1 MAKTRKS
8 LEPFKSNIRSIT
20 GQVWILFFFFCLSL
34 PRAQAAEL
42 TLNGLASHQEL
53 QAEYFI
59 AALYLPSPSKNLEE
73 ILAMTGQKRME
84 MRVTHD
90 NFSPRKFAGLWR
102 DSLVINNSPA
112 DIEKFGTDMLKFSS
126 VMGGKLVTGDQV
138 VIEYRPNSATVISVN
153 GNELARFNEDF
164 FPLLL
169 RTWIG
174 PRPTSSDFK
183 RDLLAAG
190 KLNEQLKNRYPNI
203 VPLDGR
209 KQMATLWGSGGADA
223 AAAETKAR
231 AEAAALAE
239 QQAKAEAE
247 ARAQAEAKAKAEAEA
262 RAQAEAKAKAEA
274 EARAQAE
281 AKAKAEAEARAQAKA
296 KAEAEA
302 KAKAEAETK
311 ALAEAA
317 AAEEAARLAATKAS
331 SNIQAKA
338 DAEAKA
344 KLAAEA
350 KAKAKAEAEAR
361 AQAEAKAKA
370 EAEAR
375 AQAEAKAKAEAE
387 ARTQAEAKAKAEAEA
402 RTQAEAK
409 AKAEAEARTVALAKA
424 AEEAKKRN
432 EQELAAKQAAT
443 TVSASTGSAT
453 SEDEGA
459 VQLSAADLAREL
471 YKSRLVAHVYKSLE
485 YPEKDK
491 RARKEGNIQ
500 LQLSVNRQGGLVGDI
515 TMLEESRYATLNFA
529 ARTAA
534 RLSQPYPAI
543 PKEIEGESFQF
554 EVPILFRAE

>member
-1 MAKTRKS
+1 MQKKSRKKP
-8 LEPFKSNIRSIT
+8 LNHGRNVHH
-20 GQVWILFFFFCLSL
+20 GLLLFAAIFLSL
-34 PRAQAAEL
+34 ASSTRAAEL

-59 AALYLPSPSKNLEE
+59 AGLYLPSPSKDAEE
-73 ILAMTGQKRME
+73 ILAMAGQKRME

-102 DSLVINNSPA
+102 DSLVINNNPA

-153 GNELARFNEDF
+153 GNELARFDDDF

-190 KLNEQLKNRYPNI
+190 KLQEQLKNRYQNI

-209 KQMATLWGSGGADA
+209 KQLATMWGGGVDAAAEAKAKAEA
-223 AAAETKAR
+223 AAAE
-231 AEAAALAE
+231 E
-239 QQAKAEAE
+239 QAKAEAE
-247 ARAQAEAKAKAEAEA
+247 ARTQAEAKAKAEAEA

-274 EARAQAE
+274 QARAEAKAKADAE
-281 AKAKAEAEARAQAKA
+281 AKAKAEAEARAV
-296 KAEAEA
+296 
-302 KAKAEAETK
+302 
-311 ALAEAA
+311 AEAA
-317 AAEEAARLAATKAS
+317 AAEEAARLAALKAS
-331 SNIQAKA
+331 SDTLAKA

-375 AQAEAKAKAEAE
+375 SQAEAKAKAEAEARAQAEAKAKAEAE
-387 ARTQAEAKAKAEAEA
+387 AR
-402 RTQAEAK
+402 
-409 AKAEAEARTVALAKA
+409 ALATAKA
-424 AEEAKKRN
+424 AEEAKKRS
-432 EQELAAKQAAT
+432 EQELAAKQVAAAAPKT
-443 TVSASTGSAT
+443 GPASTTG
-453 SEDEGA
+453 EDAA
-459 VQLSAADLAREL
+459 VQLSAGDIAKEL
-471 YKSRLVAHVYKSLE
+471 YKSKLVAHVYKSLE

-500 LQLSVNRQGGLVGDI
+500 LQLNVNRQGELVGDI
-515 TMLEESRYATLNFA
+515 TMREESRYATLNFA
-529 ARTAA
+529 AKTAA
-534 RLSQPYPAI
+534 KLAQPYPAI